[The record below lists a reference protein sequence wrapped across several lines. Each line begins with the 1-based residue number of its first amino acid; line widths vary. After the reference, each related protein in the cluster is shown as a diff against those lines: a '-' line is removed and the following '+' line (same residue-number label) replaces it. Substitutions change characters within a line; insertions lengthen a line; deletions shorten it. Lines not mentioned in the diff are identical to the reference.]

1 MTAMKRIAFAL
12 TFLMLLLSIPALAQ
26 TRGSLSGV
34 INDANGAAV
43 PGAKITAKH
52 VATGEEFHATTDAQ
66 GAFVLPSVPLGKFTI
81 NVEASGFKRAEVQDI
96 TVTLIAS

>member
-52 VATGEEFHATTDAQ
+52 VATGEEFQATTDSQ
-66 GAFVLPSVPLGKFTI
+66 GAFVLPSVPLGKFVV
-81 NVEASGFKRAEVQDI
+81 NVEATEIGRASCRERV
-96 TVTLIAS
+96 